1 MNVNSRMA
9 ASQDTEITLGT
20 GRMLAVFFTLVAICA
35 GCFGVGYS
43 VGRSSVESPTL
54 ADRPAAGVS
63 KNVAKVASSAS
74 PTKAGPSDELTFFH
88 SVKQRDANP
97 QLTSAEAQ
105 TDGVIPKDIPTSSSD
120 QQPNEMTGMIDPAG
134 YMVQVAAVSKK
145 EDADALVGAL
155 RKKNYSVVVSS
166 NEPHDQLYHVQVG
179 PFAEV
184 KDAEGARAKLV
195 SDGYNPI
202 LKK

>member
-1 MNVNSRMA
+1 MKVNSRMA

-43 VGRSSVESPTL
+43 VGRSSGESPTV
-54 ADRPAAGVS
+54 ADRPAAGVT

-74 PTKAGPSDELTFFH
+74 PTKAGSSDELTFFH
-88 SVKQRDANP
+88 TVKQRDANP
-97 QLTSAEAQ
+97 QLTSAEAE
-105 TDGVIPKDIPTSSSD
+105 TDGVIPKDIPTSS
-120 QQPNEMTGMIDPAG
+120 QPAEMTGMIDPAG

-155 RKKNYSVVVSS
+155 RKKNYAVVVSS

>member
-1 MNVNSRMA
+1 
-9 ASQDTEITLGT
+9 
-20 GRMLAVFFTLVAICA
+20 
-35 GCFGVGYS
+35 
-43 VGRSSVESPTL
+43 
-54 ADRPAAGVS
+54 
-63 KNVAKVASSAS
+63 VASSAS
-74 PTKAGPSDELTFFH
+74 PTKAGSSDELTFFH
-88 SVKQRDANP
+88 TVKQRDANP
-97 QLTSAEAQ
+97 QLTSAEAE
-105 TDGVIPKDIPTSSSD
+105 TDGVIPKDIPTSS
-120 QQPNEMTGMIDPAG
+120 QPAEMTGMIDPAG

-155 RKKNYSVVVSS
+155 RKKNYAVVVSS